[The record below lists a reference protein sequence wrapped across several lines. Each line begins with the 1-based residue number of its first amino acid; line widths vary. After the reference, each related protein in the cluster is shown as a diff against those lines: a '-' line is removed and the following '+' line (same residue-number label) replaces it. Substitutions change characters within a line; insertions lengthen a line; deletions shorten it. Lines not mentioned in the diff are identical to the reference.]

1 LNWQWRPEEFLEE
14 NTPLVFPAALPY
26 NQPMLNADRLN
37 EIHRLYHGEHW
48 SMRKIARHLHL
59 ARKTLRKYLHSPVQ
73 ASARRPRT
81 RKIDP
86 FKSTVAGLLE
96 QDPSASA
103 VVILQRLRPLGYEGG
118 ITLLRAYVSQLRSPR
133 HPPRA
138 FVRMEPSPGERCEI
152 DWGHFGTL
160 DYAGDKRKLYA
171 FCLVEGHS
179 RMLYVEFTHSQSF
192 ETFVRCH
199 LHAFQALGGVAR
211 ECWYDNLLTV
221 VAEHVGTLVRFNP
234 RFLAFARECDFYPR
248 ACNPAAGWEKGKVER
263 GGVGY
268 VRQNFWPLRQFTD
281 LADVN
286 RQAREWLQEVANQ
299 RLHRETRQR
308 PGDRF
313 RPDCLRPLPALTP
326 DYRDTTEALVQKDLR
341 LQFDGNRYCAPPHL
355 VGQRLIVKADASSV
369 ALYHRHQEIVRYPRC
384 WRRGQTLGAERFEK
398 ELLAHRAAAQRSE
411 AQRRLIALLVGDC
424 TQETVEA
431 YLRGLA
437 DSNRALSRQITE
449 LLHLIRQYGPEAVAG
464 ALQKALTA
472 GAFGADDVANLLRQ
486 QLAPRNPQPPLQLRD
501 PELNRLV
508 TDPLSLL
515 DYDAFILDARKEPYD
530 ATRTEARTT
539 EALDH
544 EPEPRTDAE
553 GGGDEEP

>member
-1 LNWQWRPEEFLEE
+1 
-14 NTPLVFPAALPY
+14 
-26 NQPMLNADRLN
+26 MLDADRIN
-37 EIHRLYHGEHW
+37 EIHRLHHGEHW
-48 SMRKIARHLHL
+48 SVRKIARHLHL
-59 ARKTLRKYLHSPVQ
+59 ARRTIRKYLDSPVQ
-73 ASARRPRT
+73 TRARRT
-81 RKIDP
+81 RSLKIDP
-86 FKSTVAGLLE
+86 FTPIVASLLE
-96 QDPSASA
+96 QDPGASA
-103 VVILQRLRPLGYEGG
+103 VVILQRLRPLGYDGG
-118 ITLLRAYVSQLRSPR
+118 ITIVRACVSQLRSPL

-138 FVRMEPSPGERCEI
+138 FVRMEPSLGERFEI
-152 DWGHFGTL
+152 DWGHFGAL

-234 RFLAFARECDFYPR
+234 RFLGFARECDFYPR

-268 VRQNFWPLRQFTD
+268 LRQNFWPLREFTD
-281 LADVN
+281 LSDVN
-286 RQAREWLQEVANQ
+286 RQVREWLNEVANQ

-308 PGDRF
+308 PCDRF

-326 DYRDTTEALVQKDLR
+326 DYRDTAEALVQKDLR

-355 VGQRLIVKADASSV
+355 VGQRLVVKADGSSV
-369 ALYHRHQEIVRYPRC
+369 ALYHRSQEIVRYPRC
-384 WRRGQTLGAERFEK
+384 WQRGRTLGAERYEK
-398 ELLAHRAAAQRSE
+398 ELLAHRAAAQRSQ

-424 TQETVEA
+424 PQETVEG

-437 DSNRALSRQITE
+437 DSNRALARQITE
-449 LLHLIRQYGPEAVAG
+449 LLQLIRQYGPEAVAG
-464 ALQKALTA
+464 ALQKAFKA
-472 GAFGADDVANLLRQ
+472 RAFGADYVANLLRQ
-486 QLAPRNPQPPLQLRD
+486 QLSPRNPQPPLQLRD
-501 PELNRLV
+501 PELNQLV

-515 DYDAFILDARKEPYD
+515 DYDAFILDARKESYD
-530 ATRTEARTT
+530 YIGTETRPT
-539 EALDH
+539 EALD
-544 EPEPRTDAE
+544 PEPASGSNPE
-553 GGGDEEP
+553 GGGHQEP

>member
-1 LNWQWRPEEFLEE
+1 
-14 NTPLVFPAALPY
+14 
-26 NQPMLNADRLN
+26 MLDADRIN
-37 EIHRLYHGEHW
+37 EIHRLHHGEHW
-48 SMRKIARHLHL
+48 SMRKIARHVHL
-59 ARKTLRKYLHSPVQ
+59 ARRTIRKYIDSPVQ
-73 ASARRPRT
+73 TPARRTRT

-86 FKSTVAGLLE
+86 FKPVVASLLE

-103 VVILQRLRPLGYEGG
+103 VVILQRLRPLGYDGG
-118 ITLLRAYVSQLRSPR
+118 ITILRACVRELRSPL

-138 FVRMEPSPGERCEI
+138 FVRMEPSPGDRFEV
-152 DWGHFGTL
+152 DWGHFGVM

-192 ETFVRCH
+192 DTFVRCH
-199 LHAFQALGGVAR
+199 LHGFQALGGVAR

-234 RFLAFARECDFYPR
+234 RFLGFARECGFYPR

-268 VRQNFWPLRQFTD
+268 VRQNFWPLREFTD
-281 LADVN
+281 LSDVN
-286 RQAREWLQEVANQ
+286 RQVREWLNEIANQ

-308 PGDRF
+308 PCDRF

-326 DYRDTTEALVQKDLR
+326 DYRDTAEALVQKDIR

-355 VGQRLIVKADASSV
+355 VGQHLVVKADASSV
-369 ALYHRHQEIVRYPRC
+369 TLYHRNQEIVRYPRC

-398 ELLAHRAAAQRSE
+398 ELLAHQAAARRSQ
-411 AQRRLIALLVGDC
+411 AQRRLIALLADDC
-424 TQETVEA
+424 AQETVEG

-437 DSNRALSRQITE
+437 DSNRALTRQITE
-449 LLHLIRQYGPEAVAG
+449 LLQLIRQYGPEAVAG
-464 ALQKALTA
+464 ALQKAFSA
-472 GAFGADDVANLLRQ
+472 GAFGADYVANLLRQ

-501 PELNRLV
+501 DELNQLV

-515 DYDAFILDARKEPYD
+515 DYDAFILDARKDSYGYPG
-530 ATRTEARTT
+530 TETRTT
-539 EALDH
+539 EALDS
-544 EPEPRTDAE
+544 EPAPGGDPE
-553 GGGDEEP
+553 GGSQQEP

>member
-1 LNWQWRPEEFLEE
+1 
-14 NTPLVFPAALPY
+14 
-26 NQPMLNADRLN
+26 MLDADRIN
-37 EIHRLYHGEHW
+37 EIHRLHQGEHW
-48 SMRKIARHLHL
+48 SVRKIARHLHL
-59 ARKTLRKYLHSPVQ
+59 ARRTVRRYLDSPVQ
-73 ASARRPRT
+73 APTRRKRA

-86 FKSTVAGLLE
+86 FRPLVASLLE

-103 VVILQRLRPLGYEGG
+103 VVVLQRLRPMGYDGG
-118 ITLLRAYVSQLRSPR
+118 ITLLRACVRQLRNPL

-138 FVRMEPSPGERCEI
+138 FVRMEPSPGERFEV

-160 DYAGDKRKLYA
+160 DYGGDTRKLYA

-234 RFLAFARECDFYPR
+234 RFLGFARECGFYPR

-281 LADVN
+281 LSDVN
-286 RQAREWLQEVANQ
+286 RQVRAWLNDVANQ

-308 PGDRF
+308 PCDRF

-326 DYRDTTEALVQKDLR
+326 DYRDSVEALVQKDLR
-341 LQFDGNRYCAPPHL
+341 LQFDDNRYCAPPHL
-355 VGQRLIVKADASSV
+355 VGQRLVVKADSSSV
-369 ALYHRHQEIVRYPRC
+369 ALYHRNQEIVRYARS
-384 WRRGQTLGAERFEK
+384 WRRGQTFGAERFEK
-398 ELLAHRAAAQRSE
+398 ELLAQRSAARRSQ
-411 AQRRLIALLVGDC
+411 AQRRLIALLASDC
-424 TQETVEA
+424 PQEAVEG

-437 DSNRALSRQITE
+437 DSNRALARQITE
-449 LLHLIRQYGPEAVAG
+449 LLQLIRQYGPEAVAG
-464 ALQKALTA
+464 ALQKAFSA
-472 GAFGADDVANLLRQ
+472 RAFGADYVANLLRQ
-486 QLAPRNPQPPLQLRD
+486 QLSPRDPQPPLQLRD
-501 PELNRLV
+501 PELNQLV

-515 DYDAFILDARKEPYD
+515 DYDAFILDARKDSYGYPG
-530 ATRTEARTT
+530 TETRTT
-539 EALDH
+539 EALDSEPASRGDH
-544 EPEPRTDAE
+544 E
-553 GGGDEEP
+553 GSGDQES